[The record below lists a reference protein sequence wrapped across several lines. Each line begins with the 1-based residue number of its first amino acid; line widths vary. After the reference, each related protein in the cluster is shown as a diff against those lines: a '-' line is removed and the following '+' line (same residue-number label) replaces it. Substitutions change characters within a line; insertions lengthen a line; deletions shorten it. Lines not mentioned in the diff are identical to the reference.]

1 MAENLLRALAQLRSR
16 LLDPESL
23 VRAVASG
30 KQKTGTPRWRRVE
43 LRYVDLKAGRHL
55 QLTAYD
61 ETQAHT
67 SNHAVAAGTQQ
78 SAARDAVDDLLDE
91 PFGNWHVDTL
101 VDGGAETVQLR
112 VTRKGEALVH
122 TSARTAP
129 AEVDR
134 GHDRDKERLLP
145 PDDPQ
150 FRALNRLLGLADADG
165 RLKPS
170 RRDKYRQVEE
180 FLRLLDTAVTE
191 AMEKGQLRTPT
202 PEAPLRVADL
212 GCGNAY
218 LTFAAER
225 YLAGVRGLPVQL
237 VGVDVK
243 EQSREHNEKVAGE
256 LGLDAT
262 FVVGSI
268 GGVTLDPAPEVVLA
282 LHACDTATDEA
293 LARAVEWQ
301 ASLVL
306 AAPCCHHDVAAQ
318 LRKAPTPAPYAMLTR
333 HGILRERLADTLTD
347 ALRATLMRLQGYRV
361 DVVQFVESKHTPR
374 NTLLRATLA
383 SAPVKGGSLRRE
395 YDDLVAAWGIH
406 PKLAELLRD
415 AHG

>member
-1 MAENLLRALAQLRSR
+1 VAENLLRALSQVRSR
-16 LLDPESL
+16 LVDPEPL

-30 KQKTGTPRWRRVE
+30 RQKGAAPRWRRVE

-55 QLTAYD
+55 QVTAYD

-67 SNHAVAAGTQQ
+67 SNHPVGAHDGRGT
-78 SAARDAVDDLLDE
+78 ARAAVDDLLDE
-91 PFGNWHVDTL
+91 PFGNWHVETT
-101 VDGGAETVQLR
+101 AETLQLR
-112 VTRKGEALVH
+112 VTKKGALLHITERTSPVEA
-122 TSARTAP
+122 
-129 AEVDR
+129 DR
-134 GHDRDKERLLP
+134 GHDRDKDRLLP
-145 PDDPQ
+145 EDDPL
-150 FRALNRLLGLADADG
+150 FRALGLADAEG

-191 AMEKGQLRTPT
+191 AVDKGQLRTPT
-202 PEAPLRVADL
+202 PEDPLRVADL

-225 YLAGVRGLPVQL
+225 YLAGTRGLPVHL

-243 EQSREHNEKVAGE
+243 EQSREHNEKVARE
-256 LGLDAT
+256 LGLDAE
-262 FVVGSI
+262 FVAGTI
-268 GGVTLDPAPEVVLA
+268 GGVELERAPEVVLA
-282 LHACDTATDEA
+282 LHACDTATDDA
-293 LARAVEWQ
+293 LARAVQWE

-318 LRKAPTPAPYAMLTR
+318 LRRTPTPAPYAMLTR

-374 NTLLRATLA
+374 NTLLRATRTG
-383 SAPVKGGSLRRE
+383 APVKGGSLRRD
-395 YDDLVAAWGIH
+395 YDDLVEAWGIH
-406 PKLAELLRD
+406 PKLAELLD
-415 AHG
+415 A

>member
-1 MAENLLRALAQLRSR
+1 MAENLLRALAQLRGR
-16 LLDPESL
+16 LLDPEAL

-30 KQKTGTPRWRRVE
+30 KQRTGTPRWRRVE

-55 QLTAYD
+55 QVTAYD

-67 SNHAVAAGTQQ
+67 SNHPVGG
-78 SAARDAVDDLLDE
+78 AARDAVDDLLDL
-91 PFGNWHVDTL
+91 PFGSWHADTL
-101 VDGGAETVQLR
+101 APDGGVETVQLQ

-122 TSARTAP
+122 TSTRTAP

-134 GHDRDKERLLP
+134 GHDRDKERLLAE
-145 PDDPQ
+145 DDPL
-150 FRALNRLLGLADADG
+150 FRALGLADAEG

-180 FLRLLDTAVTE
+180 FLRLLDTAVTD
-191 AMEKGQLRTPT
+191 AVEKGQLRRPT

-225 YLAGVRGLPVQL
+225 YLAGVRGLPVAL

-243 EQSREHNEKVAGE
+243 EQSKEHNERVARE

-268 GGVTLDPAPEVVLA
+268 GAAELDPAPEVVLA

-293 LARAVEWQ
+293 LARAVEWE
-301 ASLVL
+301 AALVL

-333 HGILRERLADTLTD
+333 HGILRERLAETLTD

-374 NTLLRATLA
+374 NTLLRATRTG
-383 SAPVKGGSLRRE
+383 APVRGGSLRRE
-395 YDDLVAAWGIH
+395 YDELVEGWGIR
-406 PKLAELLRD
+406 PRLAELLDRAD
-415 AHG
+415 A

>member
-1 MAENLLRALAQLRSR
+1 MAENLLRALAQVRGR

-30 KQKTGTPRWRRVE
+30 RQKAGEPRWRRVE

-67 SNHAVAAGTQQ
+67 SNHAVGD
-78 SAARDAVDDLLDE
+78 AARDAVDDLLDE
-91 PFGNWHVDTL
+91 PFGNWHLETA
-101 VDGGAETVQLR
+101 AETVQLR

-145 PDDPQ
+145 EDDPL
-150 FRALNRLLGLADADG
+150 FRALGLADADG

-191 AMEKGQLRTPT
+191 AIDKGQLRRPT
-202 PEAPLRVADL
+202 TESPLRVVDL

-225 YLAGVRGLPVQL
+225 FLAGVRGLPVHL

-268 GGVTLDPAPEVVLA
+268 GGVTLDEAPEVVLA
-282 LHACDTATDEA
+282 LHACDTATDDA

-374 NTLLRATLA
+374 NTLLRATRTG
-383 SAPVKGGSLRRE
+383 APVKGGSLRRE

-406 PKLAELLRD
+406 PKLAELLPD

>member
-1 MAENLLRALAQLRSR
+1 MSENLLRALSQLRGR

-23 VRAVASG
+23 VRAVGSG
-30 KQKTGTPRWRRVE
+30 RQKAGTPRWRRVE
-43 LRYVDLKAGRHL
+43 MRYVDLKAGRHL
-55 QLTAYD
+55 QVTAYD
-61 ETQAHT
+61 DTQAHT
-67 SNHAVAAGTQQ
+67 SNHAVAPGHQP
-78 SAARDAVDDLLDE
+78 SDARGAVDDLLDE
-91 PFGNWHVDTL
+91 PFGNWHV
-101 VDGGAETVQLR
+101 ETTTEVVQLR

-122 TSARTAP
+122 VSPRKEG
-129 AEVDR
+129 AEPDR

-145 PDDPQ
+145 EDDPL
-150 FRALNRLLGLADADG
+150 FRALGLADADG

-191 AMEKGQLRTPT
+191 AIDKGQLRRPT

-225 YLAGVRGLPVQL
+225 YLAGVRGLPVHL

-243 EQSREHNEKVAGE
+243 EQSREHNEQVAVE
-256 LGLDAT
+256 LGLDAS
-262 FVVGSI
+262 FVVGTI
-268 GGVTLDPAPEVVLA
+268 GGAVLDLAPEVVLA

-293 LARAVEWQ
+293 LARAVEWD

-374 NTLLRATLA
+374 NTLLRATRTG
-383 SAPVKGGSLRRE
+383 APVKGGSLRRE
-395 YDDLVAAWGIH
+395 YDDLVEAWGIH
-406 PKLAELLRD
+406 PKLAELL
-415 AHG
+415 HE